1 MGASEAVVN
10 VTFDTK
16 MMMLPY
22 EVIYFCCCSLIV
34 WENCTYTCIHVPTY
48 IGANK
53 ECLWSGQ
60 TADCICIFHFG
71 LLMLKM
77 TAVHRA
83 FHMCIHVHILFC
95 YRCNNATTITMNSD
109 VPSVPITTLAGI
121 HSLTDRKCSS

>member
-1 MGASEAVVN
+1 MYLHILVQIRNASDQDKLLTV
-10 VTFDTK
+10 
-16 MMMLPY
+16 L
-22 EVIYFCCCSLIV
+22 
-34 WENCTYTCIHVPTY
+34 
-48 IGANK
+48 
-53 ECLWSGQ
+53 
-60 TADCICIFHFG
+60 CIFHFG

>member
-34 WENCTYTCIHVPTY
+34 WENCTYTCMYLHILVQIRNASDQDKLLTV
-48 IGANK
+48 
-53 ECLWSGQ
+53 L
-60 TADCICIFHFG
+60 CIFHFG

>member
-10 VTFDTK
+10 VTFGTK

-22 EVIYFCCCSLIV
+22 EILYFCCCSLIV
-34 WENCTYTCIHVPTY
+34 WENCTYTCMYLHILVQIRNASDQDKLLTV
-48 IGANK
+48 
-53 ECLWSGQ
+53 L
-60 TADCICIFHFG
+60 CIFHFG

>member
-1 MGASEAVVN
+1 MGASEAIVN
-10 VTFDTK
+10 VTFGMK

-22 EVIYFCCCSLIV
+22 EVLYFCCCSHCLGELYIHL
-34 WENCTYTCIHVPTY
+34 HVPTY

-71 LLMLKM
+71 LQMLKM

-83 FHMCIHVHILFC
+83 FHMCIHVNILFC